1 MLEFPVQKAEDEGGV
16 LLEEEE
22 EDMYN
27 HARPGDQY
35 MIEFQCDVCQFRN
48 VNGRNPAMESWS
60 DVTLLR
66 YIRRANLDAFWGRAS
81 KTIGGNLGVVNQHV
95 KFGKELGLKD
105 PLPARGPFRLS
116 DDVGMKEAVLQ
127 LRRTRDKGRYDK
139 FIQYGTA
146 RKFRS
151 GFSNFWNTTP
161 LSSAGAVMAR
171 DTSKL
176 FVSNN
181 PTYGRWWEKFLEGMH
196 NRMGDD
202 VRPDLAIS
210 LKVMGAMLRFME
222 LNYSEAIGKREKAKI
237 ASFAMFSIAGYL
249 GGLRGEEIVKLD
261 LFGLNAY
268 FADGKSNNPP
278 FVPITLIGKFKG
290 ETGVRHHILPL
301 SWTTDSGIQCGKWT
315 ERFLEG
321 QEFLGRS
328 RGWAFVDEDGKRCQA
343 KDFEPELHHYLE
355 MIQKY
360 DSSLINQL
368 VNVREDYGV
377 SRSYRRGSNTEAQN
391 RGISAADCERNN
403 RWRKVEAA
411 KGKAISQGM
420 RDRYTDIKQ
429 AVVSLL
435 RYSQGL

>member
-1 MLEFPVQKAEDEGGV
+1 
-16 LLEEEE
+16 
-22 EDMYN
+22 
-27 HARPGDQY
+27 
-35 MIEFQCDVCQFRN
+35 
-48 VNGRNPAMESWS
+48 
-60 DVTLLR
+60 
-66 YIRRANLDAFWGRAS
+66 
-81 KTIGGNLGVVNQHV
+81 
-95 KFGKELGLKD
+95 
-105 PLPARGPFRLS
+105 
-116 DDVGMKEAVLQ
+116 MKEAVLQ
-127 LRRTRDKGRYDK
+127 LRRTRDKDRYNK
-139 FIQYGTA
+139 FVQYGTA

-151 GFSNFWNTTP
+151 GFSNFWNTAP
-161 LSSAGAVMAR
+161 LSSTCVVMAR

-181 PTYGRWWEKFLEGMH
+181 PTYGMWWETFLSGMH

-210 LKVMGAMLRFME
+210 LKVMGAMPRFMK
-222 LNYSEAIGKREKAKI
+222 LDYNEAIGRREKDKI
-237 ASFAMFSIAGYL
+237 AAFAMFSIAGYL

-261 LFGLNAY
+261 LFGLFAY
-268 FADGKSNNPP
+268 FADGKSSTPH

-301 SWTTDSGIQCGKWT
+301 AWITKSGIQCGTWT

-321 QEFLGRS
+321 HAFLGRN
-328 RGWAFVDEDGKRCQA
+328 RGWALVGDDGKRCQA

-391 RGISAADCERNN
+391 RGISPANCDRNN
-403 RWRKVEAA
+403 
-411 KGKAISQGM
+411 
-420 RDRYTDIKQ
+420 
-429 AVVSLL
+429 
-435 RYSQGL
+435 